1 MTSLAQPARVL
12 VDPIDGMGAAIEAR
26 RWGWPLVLL
35 CLCVS
40 LSGAVFA
47 LKWDAAAATVQQLQM
62 GGELGG
68 LSESEIADKIQI
80 ASRKGLVGG
89 IAKGVFVM
97 PVMVLLLSAVL
108 WFSAWLFGM
117 RAPFGR
123 MMAVAAIAMMPIA
136 LYHLL
141 FTLCV
146 SAQHT
151 MTLERVQTLL
161 PTHLGLLKGLSP
173 KMKTLLSAVDFFKL
187 WSVGLLGL
195 GFSAATGM
203 RRGRALL
210 LMGVLYLM
218 YFGVFSVGLPAMGG
232 GPGASMAGGK

>member
-1 MTSLAQPARVL
+1 
-12 VDPIDGMGAAIEAR
+12 MGAAIEAR

-40 LSGAVFA
+40 LSGTAFAV
-47 LKWDAAAATVQQLQM
+47 KWDAAAATVQQLQM

-108 WFSAWLFGM
+108 WFSAWLFGV

-141 FTLCV
+141 FAVCV

-151 MTLERVQTLL
+151 MTEARVQTLL
-161 PTHLGLLKGLSP
+161 PTHLGLLGGLSP
-173 KMKTLLSAVDFFKL
+173 KVKTLLGAVDFFKL

-195 GFSAATGM
+195 GFSSATGM

-232 GPGASMAGGK
+232 GAGASMAGGK

>member
-1 MTSLAQPARVL
+1 
-12 VDPIDGMGAAIEAR
+12 MGAAIEAR